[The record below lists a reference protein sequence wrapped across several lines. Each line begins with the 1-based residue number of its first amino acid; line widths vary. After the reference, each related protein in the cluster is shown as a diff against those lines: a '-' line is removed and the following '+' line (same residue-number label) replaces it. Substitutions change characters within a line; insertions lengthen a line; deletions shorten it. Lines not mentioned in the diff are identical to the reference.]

1 MASKMEKIS
10 EAVVAKVK
18 LDAQNII
25 REAEEKAHEEI
36 EKAKKQREVRF
47 EEEKGKMLG
56 EAVEEAARIL
66 AQASIKARQ
75 QLSSAKADTIAKI
88 IDGARKELPRISS
101 DENYF
106 LNLIREAMEG
116 LGADKARIYVSLKD
130 VSTVRKFLKADKE
143 LSGKI
148 VEVRESNCLGG
159 VIAED
164 AEGKFRI
171 DNTYETRLEMLLP
184 KLLPEINKKL
194 FEAP

>member
-1 MASKMEKIS
+1 MEKIS
-10 EAVVAKVK
+10 EAVVGKVK

-25 REAEEKAHEEI
+25 REAEEKAQEEI
-36 EKAKKQREVRF
+36 EKAKRQREVRF
-47 EEEKGKMLG
+47 EEERGRMLG
-56 EAVEEAARIL
+56 EAEEEAARIL

-75 QLSSAKADTIAKI
+75 QLSSAKADAIAKI
-88 IDGARKELPRISS
+88 VDGARKELSQIPS
-101 DENYF
+101 DESHF

-116 LGADKARIYVSLKD
+116 LGVDKARIYVSPKD
-130 VSTVRKFLKADKE
+130 VSNVKKILEADKE
-143 LSGKI
+143 LSGNI

-164 AEGKFRI
+164 VEGKLRI

-184 KLLPEINKKL
+184 KLLPKISEEL

>member
-1 MASKMEKIS
+1 MEKIS
-10 EAVVAKVK
+10 EAVVSKVK

-25 REAEEKAHEEI
+25 REAEDKAQEEI
-36 EKAKKQREVRF
+36 EKARRQREVRL
-47 EEEKGKMLG
+47 EEERGKMLG
-56 EAVEEAARIL
+56 GAEEEVARIL

-75 QLSSAKADTIAKI
+75 QLSSAKADAIAKI
-88 IDGARKELPRISS
+88 IDGAQRELSQISS
-101 DENYF
+101 DESYF

-116 LGADKARIYVSLKD
+116 LGVDKARIYVSPKD
-130 VSTVRKFLKADKE
+130 VSTVKKLLEADKE

-164 AEGKFRI
+164 VEGKLRI

-184 KLLPEINKKL
+184 KLLPRISEEL

>member
-1 MASKMEKIS
+1 MEKIS
-10 EAVVAKVK
+10 EAVVSKVK

-25 REAEEKAHEEI
+25 REAEEKAQEEI
-36 EKAKKQREVRF
+36 EKAKRQREVRF
-47 EEEKGKMLG
+47 EEARGRMLG
-56 EAVEEAARIL
+56 EAEEEVARIL

-88 IDGARKELPRISS
+88 IDGARRELPRISS
-101 DENYF
+101 DESYF

-116 LGADKARIYVSLKD
+116 LGVDKARIYVSPKD
-130 VSTVRKFLKADKE
+130 VSTVKRFLEADKE

-148 VEVRESNCLGG
+148 LEVRESNCLGG

-164 AEGKFRI
+164 VEGKLRI

-184 KLLPEINKKL
+184 KLLPKMSKEL

>member
-1 MASKMEKIS
+1 MEKIS
-10 EAVVAKVK
+10 EAVIGKVK

-25 REAEEKAHEEI
+25 REAEEKAQEEI
-36 EKAKKQREVRF
+36 KKAKRQREVRF
-47 EEEKGKMLG
+47 EEERGRMLG
-56 EAVEEAARIL
+56 EAQEEVARIL

-88 IDGARKELPRISS
+88 IDGARRELSRISS
-101 DENYF
+101 DESYF

-116 LGADKARIYVSLKD
+116 LGVDKGRIYVSPKD
-130 VSTVRKFLKADKE
+130 VSTVKKFLEADKE

-148 VEVRESNCLGG
+148 LEVRESNCLGG

-164 AEGKFRI
+164 VEGKLRI

-184 KLLPEINKKL
+184 KLLPKISKEL